1 MRERLKTKPSET
13 VCKYLFEPAI
23 LADSKRSFYNML
35 SLNIAHALML
45 SKQGIIT
52 PDEAGKILA
61 AFLDLEKEGNASFN
75 LNPEFEDYYFN
86 IENYLIGKVGMEVG
100 GKLHTARSRN
110 DLHSTISRMNVRDQ
124 MIKLYPLVLN
134 LRDVLLRKADEHKE
148 TVFTGYT
155 HMQPAQPISVAF
167 YFTAVAQGLERD
179 YARMAAAYER
189 LNQCTLGSGAFA
201 GTSFPID
208 RHYAADLLGFNGPMY
223 NNMDAVASR
232 DYLLELLSSFVSCG
246 ATINRFVNDLYIWAT
261 DEFSYIE
268 VDDSLAASSSIMPQ
282 KKNSVTLE
290 HCKAKTSHLL
300 GAYVASFSCMKG
312 IPYGHCRDIAGE
324 SIAPFWDAA
333 TQMEAILN
341 LLGETVEKLMIKT
354 DNMKNRADRNFCTV
368 TELADELV
376 KREGL
381 SFRVAHH
388 IVGSMVGECLD
399 KGLDASQM
407 TVEML
412 NNAGKEFASKT
423 FDWSRQ
429 ELSSLLDSVNSVHNK
444 YDYGAPSPKECR
456 NMIDQLLKKLDE
468 DRASYQELLDGLQAA
483 EQRLDAEIRRFV
495 TKPER

>member
-1 MRERLKTKPSET
+1 MRERLKTKPSGT
-13 VCKYLFEPAI
+13 VCKYLFGPAI
-23 LADSKRSFYNML
+23 LADNKRSFYNML

-52 PDEAGKILA
+52 SEEAAEILS
-61 AFLDLEKEGNASFN
+61 AFLDLEKEGNAAFN
-75 LNPEFEDYYFN
+75 LNPELEDYYFN
-86 IENYLIGKVGMEVG
+86 LENYLIGKVGMEVG

-124 MIKLYPLVLN
+124 MIKLYPLLLN
-134 LRDVLLRKADEHKE
+134 LREVLLRKAAEHKE

-155 HMQPAQPISVAF
+155 HMQPAQPISIAF

-179 YARMAAAYER
+179 YARMFTAYER

-208 RHYAADLLGFNGPMY
+208 RHYAAELLGFNGPMY

-232 DYLLELLSSFVSCG
+232 DYLLELLGSFVSFG

-333 TQMEAILN
+333 DQMEAILN
-341 LLGETVEKLMIKT
+341 LLGETVEKLIIKT
-354 DNMKNRADRNFCTV
+354 GNMKKRADRNFCTV

-376 KREGL
+376 KKEGL

-388 IVGSMVGECLD
+388 IVGSMVSQCLD
-399 KGLDASQM
+399 NGLDASQM

-412 NNAGKEFASKT
+412 NNASEEFAAKT
-423 FDWSRQ
+423 FGWSQQ
-429 ELSSLLDSVNSVHNK
+429 ELSSVLDSVNSVHNK
-444 YDYGAPSPKECR
+444 SDYGAPSPKECQD
-456 NMIDQLLKKLDE
+456 MILRLSQKLDQ
-468 DRASYQELLDGLQAA
+468 DRASFLELLDDLRSAR
-483 EQRLDAEIRRFV
+483 EKLEAEISKFA
-495 TKPER
+495 K